1 MEEMEEHIVSSY
13 PRSYWQC
20 LKNSKNT
27 FILLD
32 EYPLLA
38 ILSDSL
44 IGYSEEIGYRRHGKK
59 MESSDRLIIALE
71 DVGKELDLG
80 GAVCQEAPCEP

>member
-1 MEEMEEHIVSSY
+1 
-13 PRSYWQC
+13 
-20 LKNSKNT
+20 
-27 FILLD
+27 
-32 EYPLLA
+32 
-38 ILSDSL
+38 
-44 IGYSEEIGYRRHGKK
+44 